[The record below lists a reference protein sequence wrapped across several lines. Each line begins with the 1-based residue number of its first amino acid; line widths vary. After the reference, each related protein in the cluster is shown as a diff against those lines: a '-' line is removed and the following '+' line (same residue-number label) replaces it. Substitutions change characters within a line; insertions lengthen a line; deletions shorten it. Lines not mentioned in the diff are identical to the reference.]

1 MTAFVPVFAGD
12 TLVFWTI
19 NRAHHSDIGG
29 ATYGAYNPTATSIFQ
44 EGLRIPPLKIYD
56 QGVVR
61 QDLLEMIATNTRHPA
76 TSRAIWRRR
85 SARSGSASAGFWP

>member
-12 TLVFWTI
+12 KPIFWTI

-44 EGLRIPPLKIYD
+44 EGLRITPIKLYD
-56 QGVVR
+56 QGILTKEEFTKAKNR
-61 QDLLEMIATNTRHPA
+61 ILN
-76 TSRAIWRRR
+76 
-85 SARSGSASAGFWP
+85 